1 MKSPVAFLVPVLG
14 CMLGCMLLS
23 GTLSAA
29 DGVGRQPP
37 VESLL
42 SQDNQRK
49 RETSPSQMTQ
59 QESISADSAGDS
71 MPKENSL
78 QQLEA
83 KKLEVELRKLLLLSC
98 PR

>member
-1 MKSPVAFLVPVLG
+1 MV
-14 CMLGCMLLS
+14 LS
-23 GTLSAA
+23 GTISAA
-29 DGVGRQPP
+29 DEADRQPP

-42 SQDNQRK
+42 SQDNQRQT
-49 RETSPSQMTQ
+49 ETSPLQMTQ

-71 MPKENSL
+71 MPKEDSL